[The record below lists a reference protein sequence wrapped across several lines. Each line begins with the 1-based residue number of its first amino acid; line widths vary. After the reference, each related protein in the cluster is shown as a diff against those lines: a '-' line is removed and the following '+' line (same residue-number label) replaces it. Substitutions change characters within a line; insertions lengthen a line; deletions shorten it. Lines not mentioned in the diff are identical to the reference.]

1 MGEAEEE
8 YSVGCSF
15 SLMCQEDSVGVFADG
30 DLAEEEYEEEYVGH
44 LVSKESSFCGSPSSS
59 SSSSSSSL
67 AFFDTG
73 GGDELSRAGEDWF
86 QCARRDTVKWILEV
100 NQALFLGSG
109 LLRVRPPLPPPPPLQ
124 KRAYF
129 GFDHRTAYPVVSYLD
144 RFCLR

>member
-1 MGEAEEE
+1 MGESEEE
-8 YSVGCSF
+8 YSIGCSF
-15 SLMCQEDSVGVFADG
+15 SLMCQEDSAGFFADG
-30 DLAEEEYEEEYVGH
+30 ELAEEEYVGH

-67 AFFDTG
+67 AFSDTG

-109 LLRVRPPLPPPPPLQ
+109 LLRVRPPLSPPPPLQ

-129 GFDHRTAYPVVSYLD
+129 GFDHRTVYLVVSYLD
-144 RFCLR
+144 RFYLR